1 MKFFGHSKSENPVA
15 LVTGGSRRLGAGM
28 VKALHAAGMNV
39 IIHYLNSVVEAHN
52 LQNELEKIRA
62 DSTFLIN
69 GDLSDPET
77 PREIINKAVGYF
89 GRLDVLVNNASSFYP
104 TLLSET
110 SIHQFDDLISTN
122 VKAPYF
128 LSQAA
133 ARHLI
138 ATKGTIVNIAD
149 IYASRP
155 LKSYSVYS
163 AAKAALASLTQSLAR
178 ELAPSVRVNAIAPGV
193 ILWPEEGESSEEQ
206 SLMVERTPL
215 KRIGTSHDIQA
226 ALLFLVRDADFVTG
240 QMLYVDGGRSIL
252 A

>member
-1 MKFFGHSKSENPVA
+1 MLSNLTSENPVA
-15 LVTGGSRRLGAGM
+15 LVTGGARRLGAGM

-39 IIHYLNSVVEAHN
+39 IIHYLNSVVEAHS
-52 LQNELEKIRA
+52 LQKELENIRA
-62 DSTFLIN
+62 GSTFLIN
-69 GDLSDPET
+69 ADLCDPAT
-77 PREIINKAVGYF
+77 PGEIINKAIGYF

-104 TLLSET
+104 TLLGET
-110 SIHQFDDLISTN
+110 SIQQFDDLISTN

-128 LSQAA
+128 LSQATA
-133 ARHLI
+133 SHLI

-149 IYASRP
+149 IYANRP
-155 LKSYSVYS
+155 LKSHSVYS
-163 AAKAALASLTQSLAR
+163 ATKAALVSLTQSLAR

-193 ILWPEEGESSEEQ
+193 ILWPEGGESSEEQ

-215 KRIGTSHDIQA
+215 KRIGTPHDIQK

-240 QMLYVDGGRSIL
+240 QILYVDGGRSIL